1 MLKQQDIIE
10 QRFHNDAVSYGGWS
24 IDLHPADGV
33 FSEIE
38 GCTQWHSKGVY
49 QIPFSTMICSEVD
62 NLLYGGRIISATH
75 VAFGSSRV
83 MATCGNNGNALGTAA
98 ALCKRLGVRP
108 ADLLAKG
115 NMQLLQLELLRRGQ
129 YIPGYK
135 LNDPMDLVKCAS
147 IFSSPSSPFK
157 LSDLPPNG
165 PPKVL
170 TRSLAQMIPLPKG
183 LLPTFEVGV
192 EVVELTTL
200 RVQLRGSI
208 KPHNYTP
215 EVILAEKTFKLD
227 EGEHTLNLY
236 FRTDNPQDQYVFLC
250 FLENENVAV
259 KTTLTRVSALMS
271 VEHECTQDPPSG
283 IGIDRFER
291 WTPVRRPLGHNIAL
305 KVNPPVQAWNLEN
318 IRNGVARPTKRANCW
333 VPGNEGRKLIKIGWD
348 QPQEIRRV
356 VLGFDTDFD
365 HGECCVPIGKVG
377 IALTEM

>member
-49 QIPFSTMICSEVD
+49 QIPFSNMICCEVD

-98 ALCKRLGVRP
+98 ALCKILGVRP
-108 ADLLAKG
+108 VDLLAKG
-115 NMQLLQLELLRRGQ
+115 NMQLLQLELMRRGQ

-135 LNDPMDLVKCAS
+135 LNDPMDLVRCAS
-147 IFSSPSSPFK
+147 VVDSPCSPFE
-157 LSDLPPNG
+157 LGELPPNG

-183 LLPTFEVGV
+183 PLPTFEVGV
-192 EVVELTTL
+192 EVVESTILT
-200 RVQLRGSI
+200 VQLRGST
-208 KPHNYTP
+208 KPYNYTP
-215 EVILAEKTFKLD
+215 EVILAEKAFELD
-227 EGEHTLNLY
+227 AGDHSLNLY
-236 FRTDNPQDQYVFLC
+236 FGTDNPHCQYVFLC
-250 FLENENVAV
+250 FLNNENVAV
-259 KTTLTRVSALMS
+259 KTSLTRVSTLMS
-271 VEHECTQDPPSG
+271 VEHECTQDPPPG
-283 IGIDRFER
+283 IGIDKFER

-305 KVNPPVQAWNLEN
+305 NIDPPVRAWGLEN

-333 VPGNEGRKLIKIGWD
+333 VPGTEGRRLIKIGWE
-348 QPQEIRRV
+348 QPRSIKRV
-356 VLGFDTDFD
+356 VLSFDTDFD
-365 HGECCVPIGKVG
+365 HGECFVPSYIQGG
-377 IALTEM
+377 DYAD